1 MFPSVTHSG
10 VSRVLDLGLRGRVAR
25 DEVLVALWFP
35 ARQRKAKTGKKAL
48 LLSKRGLVE
57 PPFGVS
63 ARPRGRKKKSRN
75 ESSGSLDWSR
85 CVGELE
91 GNDPG
96 ERRVS
101 VMTFVE
107 PPGVR
112 TPDLWPRLKM
122 KPRRVQVQPQPKQV

>member
-1 MFPSVTHSG
+1 M
-10 VSRVLDLGLRGRVAR
+10 GLRGRVAR
-25 DEVLVALWFP
+25 DEVFVALWFP
-35 ARQRKAKTGKKAL
+35 ARQREAKPGKKAL
-48 LLSKRGLVE
+48 LLSNRGLVE

-63 ARPRGRKKKSRN
+63 AGPRGKKQKSQR
-75 ESSGSLDWSR
+75 ESGSLDWSR

-91 GNDPG
+91 GNDPR

-122 KPRRVQVQPQPKQV
+122 KPRRVQVQLQPKQV